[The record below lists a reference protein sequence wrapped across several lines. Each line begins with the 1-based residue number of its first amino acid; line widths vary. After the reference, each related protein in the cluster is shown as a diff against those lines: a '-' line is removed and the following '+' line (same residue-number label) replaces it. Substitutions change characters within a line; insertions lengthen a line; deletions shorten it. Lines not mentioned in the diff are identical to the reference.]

1 MEFILYEN
9 HSDSNVINKELTG
22 RKTVDIT
29 LKKQNNLMDL
39 IIKLQTDINIIKYNY
54 CYIPDFKRYYFI
66 QDIEVYNK
74 NMYNLYLHIDLLETY
89 KKELQECNCI
99 IGRSEQVNKFYG
111 NKPTLEN
118 FVIDR
123 YDSDITPEIKNNMIL
138 VTMGV

>member
-9 HSDSNVINKELTG
+9 QSDSNVINKNLTG
-22 RKTVDIT
+22 RKVVDIVM
-29 LKKQNNLMDL
+29 KNQNNLIDL
-39 IIKLQTDINIIKYNY
+39 VIKLQTDINIIKYNY

-66 QDIEVYNK
+66 QDIEICNK

-89 KKELQECNCI
+89 KQELQECNCI

>member
-9 HSDSNVINKELTG
+9 QSDSNVINKKLTG
-22 RKTVDIT
+22 RKVVNIVM
-29 LKKQNNLMDL
+29 KNQNNLIDL
-39 IIKLQTDINIIKYNY
+39 VIKLQTDINIIKYNY

-66 QDIEVYNK
+66 QDIEIYNN

-89 KKELQECNCI
+89 KQELQECNCI

>member
-9 HSDSNVINKELTG
+9 QSDSNVINKDLTG
-22 RKTVDIT
+22 RKVVDIVM
-29 LKKQNNLMDL
+29 KNQNNLIDL
-39 IIKLQTDINIIKYNY
+39 VIKLQTDINIIKYNY

-66 QDIEVYNK
+66 QDIEIYNK

-89 KKELQECNCI
+89 KQELQECECI

>member
-9 HSDSNVINKELTG
+9 QSDSNVINKKLTG

-99 IGRSEQVNKFYG
+99 IGRSQQVNKFYG
-111 NKPTLEN
+111 TKPTLEN
-118 FVIDR
+118 FIVDK
-123 YDSDITPEIKNNMIL
+123 YESDTTPEIKNNMIL

>member
-9 HSDSNVINKELTG
+9 NSDSNVINKDLTG
-22 RKTVDIT
+22 RKSIDIN

-39 IIKLQTDINIIKYNY
+39 VIKLQTNTNIIKYNY
-54 CYIPDFKRYYFI
+54 CYIPDFKRFYFI
-66 QDIEVYNK
+66 QDIEVYNN

-89 KKELQECNCI
+89 KQELEECACI

-111 NKPTLEN
+111 DNPTLEN
-118 FVIDR
+118 FVVDK
-123 YDSDITPEIKNNMIL
+123 YESDTTPEIKNNLIL